1 MIRLG
6 GRYRNILTDFSI
18 LMKLVRL
25 INMCLNETYSR
36 FQVGKHLPD
45 MLLIKNVLKPV
56 EVLLPLTFNFVLVYV
71 IRRIQVNQKALK
83 LNGTCQPS
91 VYADDINI
99 LGGKAH
105 TIKKITDASLLLVK
119 RLDKK

>member
-1 MIRLG
+1 MVRLG

-18 LMKLVRL
+18 PMKLARL

-45 MLLIKNVLKPV
+45 MLPIKNVLKHG
-56 EVLLPLTFNFVLVYV
+56 EVLLPLLFNFALVYAM
-71 IRRIQVNQKALK
+71 RRVQVNQKALK
-83 LNGTCQPS
+83 LNGTCQS
-91 VYADDINI
+91 LVYADDVNI
-99 LGGKAH
+99 LGGKVH

>member
-1 MIRLG
+1 
-6 GRYRNILTDFSI
+6 
-18 LMKLVRL
+18 MKLARL

-45 MLLIKNVLKPV
+45 MLPIKNVLKHG
-56 EVLLPLTFNFVLVYV
+56 EVLLPLLFNFALVYAM
-71 IRRIQVNQKALK
+71 RRVQVNQKALK
-83 LNGTCQPS
+83 LNGTCQS
-91 VYADDINI
+91 LVYADDVNI
-99 LGGKAH
+99 LGGKVH